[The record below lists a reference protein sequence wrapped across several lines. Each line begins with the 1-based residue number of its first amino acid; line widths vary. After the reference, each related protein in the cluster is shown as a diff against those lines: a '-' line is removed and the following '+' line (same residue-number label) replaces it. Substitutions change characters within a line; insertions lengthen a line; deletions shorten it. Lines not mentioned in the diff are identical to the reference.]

1 MPYADIKLKLLNCVG
16 GRVLMDLI
24 WRAAVQP
31 KLLFLLLK
39 CVNKAVAQGPL
50 AASTNY
56 LENRNMIGAFQK
68 LGWLDSEF

>member
-56 LENRNMIGAFQK
+56 LENRKIGAFQK